1 MTPVAAGRQTVLMCS
16 PGYWAHEHGGGHPLR
31 AERLRRTYELLQAY
45 KALRPRTTRLVA
57 PRPAAEEELALFHTQ
72 PYIDAVRRLSEGD
85 PYVAAHRFGFGPGD
99 NPVFEGMYLS
109 ERLKV
114 GGSLQGAHMLMRG
127 EAETVFNFGG
137 GLHHA
142 RPAETSGF
150 CIFNDAVIAITWL
163 VAQGARVAYV
173 DIDVHHGDGVQW
185 AFYDSDR
192 VLTISLHQDGRTLF
206 PGTGSLHEEGR
217 DRGTGY
223 AVNVPLPPGTDDSAY
238 LDAFEQVAPPLVA
251 RFAPDVL
258 VTQLGV
264 DSHYR
269 DPLAEL
275 KLTTLGQVKVVERMS
290 TLCTR
295 WLALGGGGYDLEVVP
310 RAWTL
315 FFGVMTGQEFPD
327 PLPGSYR
334 RKYGGETLRDRLP
347 PPAPEHVMGPVRRQ
361 VEQVVEEIRRRH
373 EL

>member
-31 AERLRRTYELLQAY
+31 AERLHRTFELLQAY
-45 KALRPRTTRLVA
+45 KAFRPKDTRLVA
-57 PRPAAEEELALFHTQ
+57 PRPAIEEELALFHTQ

-127 EAETVFNFGG
+127 EAETVFNIGG

-150 CIFNDAVIAITWL
+150 CVFNDAVIAITWL

-217 DRGTGY
+217 GRGEGY
-223 AVNVPLPPGTDDSAY
+223 AVNVPLPPGTDDEAY
-238 LDAFEQVAPPLVA
+238 LYAFEQVVPPLVA

-264 DSHYR
+264 DTHYR

-275 KLTTLGQVKVVERMS
+275 KLTTLGQVKAVERMS
-290 TLCTR
+290 TLCKR

-315 FFGVMTGQEFPD
+315 FFGVMSGQEFPD
-327 PLPGSYR
+327 PLPGSYK
-334 RKYGGETLRDRLP
+334 RKYGGDTLRDRLP
-347 PPAPEHVMGPVRRQ
+347 PPAPELVMGPVRHQ
-361 VEQVVEEIRRRH
+361 VEEAVEDIRHRRA
-373 EL
+373 L

>member
-1 MTPVAAGRQTVLMCS
+1 VNAAPERRRAVLVCS

-31 AERLRRTYELLQAY
+31 AERLHRTYDLLQAY
-45 KALRPRTTRLVA
+45 GAFRDRNARLVA
-57 PRPAAEEELALFHTQ
+57 PRLATDDELALFHTQ
-72 PYIDAVRRLSEGD
+72 PYIDAVRRLSQGD

-99 NPVFEGMYLS
+99 NPVFEGMDHS

-114 GGSLQGAHMLMRG
+114 GGSLLGAQMLMRG
-127 EAETVFNFGG
+127 EAEVVFNLGG

-150 CIFNDAVIAITWL
+150 CVFNDAAIASTWL
-163 VAQGARVAYV
+163 AGQGARVAYV

-185 AFYDSDR
+185 AFYDSNQ

-206 PGTGSLHEEGR
+206 PGTGSLHEDGREG
-217 DRGTGY
+217 GKGF
-223 AVNVPLPPGTDDSAY
+223 AVNVPLPPGTDDDAY
-238 LDAFEQVAPPLVA
+238 LQAFAQIVPPLVA

-258 VTQLGV
+258 VTQLGI
-264 DSHYR
+264 DTHMR

-275 KLTTLGQVKVVERMS
+275 KLSTRGQVGVVELMR
-290 TLCTR
+290 TLCPR

-315 FFGVMTGQEFPD
+315 FFGVMSGQEFPD

-334 RKYGGETLRDRLP
+334 RKYGGQCLRDSLP
-347 PPAPEHVMGPVRRQ
+347 SPAPEHVRAPMQHQVEEVIAEVRR
-361 VEQVVEEIRRRH
+361 IH
-373 EL
+373 GL

>member
-1 MTPVAAGRQTVLMCS
+1 MSAEVQPRRAALVCS

-31 AERLRRTYELLQAY
+31 AERLHRTYDLLQAY
-45 KALRPRTTRLVA
+45 RAFRAKNASLVA
-57 PRPAAEEELALFHTQ
+57 PRLATDDELSLFHTQ

-85 PYVAAHRFGFGPGD
+85 PYVPAHRFGFGPGD
-99 NPVFEGMYLS
+99 NPVFEGMDTS

-114 GGSLQGAHMLMRG
+114 GGSLLGAQMLMRG
-127 EAETVFNFGG
+127 QAEAVFNIGG

-150 CIFNDAVIAITWL
+150 CVFNDVAIAITWL
-163 VAQGARVAYV
+163 VGQGARVAYV

-217 DRGTGY
+217 ERGKGF
-223 AVNVPLPPGTDDSAY
+223 AVNVPLPPGTDDAAY
-238 LDAFEQVAPPLVA
+238 LYAFEQIVPPLVT

-258 VTQLGV
+258 VSQLGV
-264 DSHYR
+264 DTHML

-275 KLTTLGQVKVVERMS
+275 KLSTRGQVAAVERMR
-290 TLCTR
+290 TLCPR
-295 WLALGGGGYDLEVVP
+295 WLALGGGGYDLQVVP

-315 FFGVMTGQEFPD
+315 FFGVMSGQEFPD
-327 PLPGSYR
+327 ALPASYR
-334 RKYGGETLRDRLP
+334 RKYGGDTLRDPLP
-347 PPAPEHVMGPVRRQ
+347 SPAPDHVRMPMLHQVEEVVAEVRR
-361 VEQVVEEIRRRH
+361 IH
-373 EL
+373 GL

>member
-1 MTPVAAGRQTVLMCS
+1 MSPQSTSRQTVVVCS

-31 AERLRRTYELLQAY
+31 AERLRRTYDLLQAY
-45 KALRPRTTRLVA
+45 KALRAKNTRLIA
-57 PRPAAEEELALFHTQ
+57 PRPATEEELALFHTQ

-99 NPVFEGMYLS
+99 NPVFEGMDLS

-114 GGSLQGAHMLMRG
+114 GGSLQGAQMLMRD

-142 RPAETSGF
+142 RPGETSGF
-150 CIFNDAVIAITWL
+150 CVFNDVAIAITWL
-163 VAQGARVAYV
+163 MEQGARVAYV

-192 VLTISLHQDGRTLF
+192 VMTISLHQDGRTLF

-217 DRGTGY
+217 ERGKGF
-223 AVNVPLPPGTDDSAY
+223 AVNVPLPPGTDDAAY
-238 LDAFEQVAPPLVA
+238 LYAFEHVVPPLVA
-251 RFAPDVL
+251 RFVPDIL

-264 DSHYR
+264 DTHYR

-275 KLTTLGQVKVVERMS
+275 KLTTRGQVAVVERLS
-290 TLCTR
+290 RLCPK

-315 FFGVMTGQEFPD
+315 FFGVMSGQEFPD
-327 PLPGSYR
+327 PLPSGYR
-334 RKYGGETLRDRLP
+334 RMYGGEFLRDP
-347 PPAPEHVMGPVRRQ
+347 APEAAPEHVAGPMRSQ
-361 VEQVVEEIRRRH
+361 VEEVVK
-373 EL
+373 ELGQIHGF

>member
-1 MTPVAAGRQTVLMCS
+1 MTPLAAPRRTVLVCS

-31 AERLRRTYELLQAY
+31 AERLQRTFELLQAY

-57 PRPAAEEELALFHTQ
+57 PRPATDEELALFHTQ

-99 NPVFEGMYLS
+99 NPVFEGMFLS

-114 GGSLQGAHMLMRG
+114 GGSLGGAQMLMRG
-127 EAETVFNFGG
+127 EADTVFNIGG

-142 RPAETSGF
+142 RPGETSGF
-150 CIFNDAVIAITWL
+150 CVFNDVAVSISWL
-163 VAQGARVAYV
+163 AAQGARVAYV

-206 PGTGSLHEEGR
+206 PGTGSLHELGR
-217 DRGTGY
+217 DRGEGY
-223 AVNVPLPPGTDDSAY
+223 AINVPLPPGTDDEAY
-238 LDAFEQVAPPLVA
+238 LYAFEQVVPPLVA

-264 DSHYR
+264 DTHYL
-269 DPLAEL
+269 DPLAEM

-290 TLCTR
+290 TLCNR
-295 WLALGGGGYDLEVVP
+295 WLALGGGGYDLQVVP

-315 FFGVMTGQEFPD
+315 FFGVMSGQEFPD
-327 PLPGSYR
+327 ALPRNYR
-334 RKYGGETLRDRLP
+334 RKYGGDTLRDRLP
-347 PPAPEHVMGPVRRQ
+347 PPAPDRVMGPVRRQ
-361 VEQVVEEIRRRH
+361 VEEVVEEIRRRQR
-373 EL
+373 L